1 VFGLMNFT
9 LLKPLF
15 DVIFEQVSPES
26 LEEFRDQPTFN
37 LSLDYFISL
46 FNHLFLE
53 VSETYGKFGTLL
65 FVCSIIV
72 GSVFLSNLF
81 TYLSGVVLAQVR
93 AQVIKAMRMAI
104 FEKVSGTELKVDYL
118 PPTENDPKQRKPD
131 IRLAWEKLGFKPV
144 IDLETGIQKT
154 MEYFRTFNAI

>member
-1 VFGLMNFT
+1 MVEKLSIGNQEWTIDSRDLNFT
-9 LLKPLF
+9 
-15 DVIFEQVSPES
+15 DA
-26 LEEFRDQPTFN
+26 
-37 LSLDYFISL
+37 
-46 FNHLFLE
+46 
-53 VSETYGKFGTLL
+53 TLNS
-65 FVCSIIV
+65 F
-72 GSVFLSNLF
+72 
-81 TYLSGVVLAQVR
+81 
-93 AQVIKAMRMAI
+93 